1 MGSRAKKKALRAS
14 ERDEAEVAQA
24 RQDWRDEAAAIAPE
38 RLVFLDASAAL
49 TNLARAYAWSRRGER
64 ACGTAPGGRWE
75 RVTILGALGIE
86 GIVGAMSVAA
96 ATDGSV
102 FHAYLERVLL
112 PELRRVKPDAVLV
125 MDNLAAHKAEAVR
138 ALLDDSGFTYRY
150 LPSYSP
156 DLNPIEMAW
165 AKVKSLLRKTAARTV
180 DHLHQALGPVL
191 DAITEQ
197 DAQGFFRHA
206 GYARPN

>member
-1 MGSRAKKKALRAS
+1 MSHDS
-14 ERDEAEVAQA
+14 
-24 RQDWRDEAAAIAPE
+24 
-38 RLVFLDASAAL
+38 
-49 TNLARAYAWSRRGER
+49 

-112 PELRRVKPDAVLV
+112 PELRRVKPDAVLI

-138 ALLDDSGFTYRY
+138 ALLDGSGFTYRY
-150 LPSYSP
+150 LPPYSP
-156 DLNPIEMAW
+156 DLNPIEPAW
-165 AKVKSLLRKTAARTV
+165 SKMKALLRGAAARTK
-180 DHLHQALGPVL
+180 DALHAALGPAL
-191 DAITEQ
+191 DALTPA
-197 DAQGFFRHA
+197 DARGWFRHC
-206 GYARPN
+206 GYAAN